1 VKESR
6 AVTDAKLKRELQ
18 AAVLARTNAE
28 RRYRAALRKAIAA
41 GMSYREVG
49 EIVGQSPGTIHT
61 LLHGRKR

>member
-28 RRYRAALRKAIAA
+28 RRYRAALRTAIAA